1 MIRTGTDDGSDQAL
15 IELIDRRCTVAHT
28 ATLPAR
34 PGVVGTP
41 ARPVSTD
48 LLRRLGVDHLW
59 SHQAAALDRIRD
71 GESVV
76 LTSGTGSGKSLAYQ
90 IPVVEAVVEGPSPH
104 TSLLLFPT
112 KALAHDQL
120 TTLATLGID
129 EVTATTY
136 DGDSSR
142 EHRAWARRRANV
154 LLTNPEMLHSG
165 ILANHRRWS
174 PFLARLRYVVVDELH
189 LLRGVFGTN
198 VAHLLRRLRRI
209 AAHHGAEPQ
218 FVFCSASLGQP
229 AQLASD
235 LSGLDVG
242 AITTDGAPRG
252 RRTFVLCDPLQDRQT
267 TATWRAAASVTAA
280 LVDAGQ
286 QSLAFARSRKLVE
299 LMAAAIRS
307 QVDDPRGV
315 CSYRSG
321 YLADER
327 REIETALGEGHLRA
341 VTATSALELG
351 IDVGGL
357 DATILAGFPGT
368 ISSLWQQAGRSGRQ
382 GRSGI
387 SVLVAGDDQLDRW
400 YVRHP
405 DQLLDRSP
413 EPAVINPG
421 NQQILLPHLRC
432 AAQELPLEY
441 RDEALWPTLD
451 DGVRSLTREDSVWIR
466 RRSESPLA
474 VWSTGR
480 HPQHRVGLRSAG
492 GGQIRITDQGVLI
505 GTVDAGRAA
514 RDVHP
519 GAVYLHRGHSYRVI
533 DLDLA
538 GREAQVVLEAGD
550 RSTQPRSE
558 TTLRVL
564 EVDARRPVGPIRVGI
579 GTVEVERR
587 VVGYTERDARTGEP
601 LDHHALELPAHH
613 LVTRGVWL
621 ECSPAI
627 TADVEDGT
635 LPGALHALEHA
646 AIGLLP
652 LFTICD
658 RWDVGGVSTAHLA
671 DLGCAAVVIY
681 DAYAGGVG
689 IAELAYQEAEAL
701 LAATVG
707 VIGACD
713 CEDGCPSCVQSPK
726 CGNGNDPLDK
736 DGALVLLDRILA
748 AGHRRSAS

>member
-1 MIRTGTDDGSDQAL
+1 MSGSGTDHGSDEAL
-15 IELIDRRCTVAHT
+15 IELIDRRCTVTHT
-28 ATLPAR
+28 TTLPAR

-41 ARPVSTD
+41 ACPVAPD

-76 LTSGTGSGKSLAYQ
+76 LTSGTGSGKSLSYQ

-120 TTLATLGID
+120 STLATLGID
-129 EVTATTY
+129 EVSATTY

-165 ILANHRRWS
+165 ILADHRRWG
-174 PFLARLRYVVVDELH
+174 PFLARLRFVVVDELH

-198 VAHLLRRLRRI
+198 VAHLLRRVRRI
-209 AAHHGAEPQ
+209 ARHHGADPQ

-229 AQLASD
+229 AQLASQ
-235 LSGLDVG
+235 LCGLDVHPV
-242 AITTDGAPRG
+242 TTDGAPRG
-252 RRTFVLCDPLQDRQT
+252 ERTFVVCDPFEDRRT
-267 TATWRAAASVTAA
+267 TPAWRAAASVTAG

-286 QSLAFARSRKLVE
+286 QTLAFARSRKLVE

-307 QVDDPRGV
+307 QVGDPDGI
-315 CSYRSG
+315 CPYRSG

-327 REIETALGEGHLRA
+327 RDIEAALALGHLRA

-351 IDVGGL
+351 VDIGGL
-357 DATILAGFPGT
+357 DATVLAGFPGT

-382 GRSGI
+382 GRAGL

-400 YVRHP
+400 YVRHS

-413 EPAVINPG
+413 EPAVINPE
-421 NQQILLPHLRC
+421 NREILLPHLRC

-441 RDEALWPTLD
+441 ADEALWPTLD
-451 DGVRSLTREDSVWIR
+451 EGVRSLAHEDSVWIR
-466 RRSESPLA
+466 RRADSPLA

-480 HPQHRVGLRSAG
+480 RPQHRVGLRSAG
-492 GGQIRITDQGVLI
+492 GGQVRITDQGVLV

-519 GAVYLHRGHSYRVI
+519 GAVYLHRGQSYRVV
-533 DLDLA
+533 DLDLP
-538 GREAQVVLEAGD
+538 GREARVEQDDGE

-564 EVDARRPVGPIRVGI
+564 EVDARRPLGPIRVGI

-601 LDHHALELPAHH
+601 VDHHRLELPAHH
-613 LVTRGVWL
+613 LVTRAVWL
-621 ECSPAI
+621 ECSSSV
-627 TADVEDGT
+627 TADLEEAV

-671 DLGCAAVVIY
+671 DLGCATVVIY

-689 IAELAYQEAEAL
+689 IAELAYHEAEAL

-707 VIGACD
+707 VIGSCG
-713 CEDGCPSCVQSPK
+713 CSDGCPSCVQSPK

-736 DGALVLLDRILA
+736 DGAVVLLNRILS
-748 AGHRRSAS
+748 AGHRLSAS

>member
-1 MIRTGTDDGSDQAL
+1 MSGFGTDRGSDEAL
-15 IELIDRRCTVAHT
+15 IELIDGRCPVTHT

-34 PGVVGTP
+34 PGVIGTP
-41 ARPVSTD
+41 SRPVAAD
-48 LLRRLGVDHLW
+48 LLGRLGVDHLW
-59 SHQAAALDRIRD
+59 SHQATALDRIRD
-71 GESVV
+71 GASVV
-76 LTSGTGSGKSLAYQ
+76 LTSGTGSGKSLSYQ
-90 IPVVEAVVEGPSPH
+90 IPVVEAVLEGPSPH

-165 ILANHRRWS
+165 ILANHRRWA
-174 PFLARLRYVVVDELH
+174 PFLARLRFIVVDELH

-209 AAHHGAEPQ
+209 ARHHGADPQ
-218 FVFCSASLGQP
+218 FVFCSASLGHP
-229 AQLASD
+229 ARLASQ
-235 LSGLDVG
+235 LCGVDVHP
-242 AITTDGAPRG
+242 ITTDGAPRG
-252 RRTFVLCDPLQDRQT
+252 ERTFVLCDPFRARHT
-267 TATWRAAASVTAA
+267 TPTWRAAASVTAG

-299 LMAAAIRS
+299 LMAGAIRS
-307 QVDDPRGV
+307 QVADPDGI
-315 CSYRSG
+315 CSYRGG

-327 REIETALGEGHLRA
+327 REIETALGLGHLRA

-351 IDVGGL
+351 VDVGGL
-357 DATILAGFPGT
+357 DATVLAGFPGT
-368 ISSLWQQAGRSGRQ
+368 ISSMWQQAGRSGRQ
-382 GRSGI
+382 GRAGI

-405 DQLLDRSP
+405 DQLLDRDP
-413 EPAVINPG
+413 EPAVINPE

-432 AAQELPLEY
+432 AAQELPLEHG
-441 RDEALWPTLD
+441 DEALWPTLD
-451 DGVRSLTREDSVWIR
+451 DGVRTLAREDSVWIR
-466 RRSESPLA
+466 RRAESPMA
-474 VWSTGR
+474 VWATGR
-480 HPQHRVGLRSAG
+480 RPQHRVGLRSEGA
-492 GGQIRITDQGVLI
+492 GQIRITDQGALV

-519 GAVYLHRGHSYRVI
+519 GALYLHRGQAYRVV
-533 DLDLA
+533 DLDLSS
-538 GREAQVVLEAGD
+538 REAQVEPDDGA

-564 EVDARRPVGPIRVGI
+564 EVDARRPLGPITVGI

-587 VVGYTERDARTGEP
+587 VVGYTERDAQTGEP
-601 LDHHALELPAHH
+601 IGHHALELPAHH

-621 ECSPAI
+621 ECLPTV
-627 TADVEDGT
+627 TADVEDAA

-689 IAELAYQEAEAL
+689 IAELAYHEAEAL

-707 VIGACD
+707 VIGSCD

-736 DGALVLLDRILA
+736 DGALLLLDRILA
-748 AGHRRSAS
+748 ADHRRSAS